1 MAFGINIDY
10 PITKGSDGF
19 FKKTYSNVDA
29 IRSKVNILFRTMPG
43 ERPFSPEF
51 GLGLHK
57 YLFSPSTMELE
68 EFIRLEIERKIKK
81 YVPEIVLNNLEI
93 ERYENEL
100 NIKVSYYLK
109 ANSTLQETIEITV
122 K

>member
-68 EFIRLEIERKIKK
+68 IERKIEK